1 MLLRKFLQVFFLVGG
16 QWGTLWVEVNE
27 SGFGEVLG
35 NPFFP
40 HPIINAE
47 AGNLIP
53 GLHST

>member
-1 MLLRKFLQVFFLVGG
+1 MLLRKFLRGFFLVGG

-35 NPFFP
+35 NRFFP
-40 HPIINAE
+40 HPIVNAE

-53 GLHST
+53 GFHST